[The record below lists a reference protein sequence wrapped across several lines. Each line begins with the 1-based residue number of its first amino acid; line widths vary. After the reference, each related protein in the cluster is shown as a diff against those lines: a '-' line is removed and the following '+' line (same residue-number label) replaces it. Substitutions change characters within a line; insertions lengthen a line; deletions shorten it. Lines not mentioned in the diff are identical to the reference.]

1 MMSANP
7 VALIMGAGEGSGGAH
22 ARRFARG
29 GYTVCAVR
37 RDAEK
42 LSPLIETIKA
52 EGGCA
57 FAYGTDAS
65 CEGEVVSLVAAI
77 EQDVGSIEVAIYNVG
92 GLTKGSVTELSAKD
106 FCSAWETSCLGA
118 FLMGREVA
126 KRMLP
131 RKKGTL
137 LFTGATSSLRGS
149 AGFSGSA
156 VGKHGIRAL
165 AQSLARELGPQGI
178 HVAHTIIDGGI
189 ATPQIRERYADK
201 ISQLPPNALLE
212 PDDLAEAYW
221 QLHKQPK
228 SIWTQELDLRPWVEK
243 W

>member
-1 MMSANP
+1 MSVKP
-7 VALIMGAGEGSGGAH
+7 VALIMGVGEGSGAAH
-22 ARRFARG
+22 ARRFSQG
-29 GYTVCAVR
+29 GYTVCVVR
-37 RDAEK
+37 RNAEK
-42 LSPLIETIKA
+42 LAPLIKQIKTA
-52 EGGCA
+52 GGSA
-57 FAYGTDAS
+57 VGYGVDAS
-65 CEGEVVSLVAAI
+65 CETEVVSLIASI
-77 EQDVGSIEVAIYNVG
+77 EQDIGPIEVAIYNVG
-92 GLTKGSVTELSAKD
+92 GLTKGSVTELLTKD

-178 HVAHTIIDGGI
+178 HVAHTIIDGGV
-189 ATPQIRERYADK
+189 ATPQIRELYADK
-201 ISQLPPNALLE
+201 ISQLPPSALLE

-221 QLHKQPK
+221 QLHCQPK
-228 SIWTQELDLRPWVEK
+228 STWTQELDLRPWVEK

>member
-1 MMSANP
+1 MSVKP
-7 VALIMGAGEGSGGAH
+7 VALIIGAGEGSGGAH
-22 ARRFARG
+22 ARRFSQG
-29 GYTVCAVR
+29 GYTVCVVR
-37 RDAEK
+37 RNAEK
-42 LSPLIETIKA
+42 LAPLIKQIETA
-52 EGGCA
+52 GGSA
-57 FAYGTDAS
+57 VGYGVDAS
-65 CEGEVVSLVAAI
+65 CETEVVNLIASI
-77 EQDVGSIEVAIYNVG
+77 EQDIGPIEVAIYNAG
-92 GLTKGSVTELSAKD
+92 GLTKGLVTELSTKD
-106 FCSAWETSCLGA
+106 FCSAWEASCLGA

-126 KRMLP
+126 RRMLP

-189 ATPQIRERYADK
+189 ATPQIRKQYADK
-201 ISQLPPNALLE
+201 ISQLPPNALLD

-228 SIWTQELDLRPWVEK
+228 STWTQELDLRPWVEK